1 MSDVDSKEVKRI
13 KEEIKRLKGKNTKLS
28 TDLQSL
34 WHDYVDLRKDCEEKT
49 KTNEELMRKQRA
61 KRDYTFKLK
70 QDLVAANT
78 ELTWEPMSRI

>member
-1 MSDVDSKEVKRI
+1 
-13 KEEIKRLKGKNTKLS
+13 
-28 TDLQSL
+28 
-34 WHDYVDLRKDCEEKT
+34 VDLRKDCEEKT

-78 ELTWEPMSRI
+78 ELT